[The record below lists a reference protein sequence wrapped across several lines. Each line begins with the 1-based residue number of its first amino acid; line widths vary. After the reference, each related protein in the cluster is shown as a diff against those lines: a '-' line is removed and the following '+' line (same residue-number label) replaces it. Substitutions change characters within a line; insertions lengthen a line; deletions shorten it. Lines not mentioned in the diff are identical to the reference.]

1 MTGRRGISLLVVIAL
16 LGTLAV
22 TAGMTALAARISTAY
37 AFAGM
42 ERLELD
48 NAIESAVARTA
59 LRLSDEEDRW
69 FADGRLYEM
78 RIDEIDLRIRA
89 QAEPGRFDLNHG
101 TAETLT
107 ALLEDLD
114 VSALTARRIAG
125 ATLDWRDDD
134 DTVGDNGAEATAYRA
149 AGLMPPG
156 DRPFLAVQE
165 FRNVLGVDD
174 AIYERAAPYLT
185 IHGGE
190 AVAARYAPP
199 GLIEAAG
206 VSPGDARRIVSA
218 RRGNRP
224 PPESGGAAQFDP
236 AQPAVYAIF
245 VEAEA
250 GNGARLARE
259 VIISLPGEESL
270 YDTLSR
276 HSHVFG
282 YADFLDPEPDN

>member
-1 MTGRRGISLLVVIAL
+1 MNDRRGLSLLIVIAL

-22 TAGMTALAARISTAY
+22 TAGMAALAARISTSY

-42 ERLELD
+42 ERLQLD
-48 NAIESAVARTA
+48 NAIDSAVARTA
-59 LRLSDEEDRW
+59 VRLSNEDDRW
-69 FADGRLYEM
+69 IADGRLYEM
-78 RIDEIDLRIRA
+78 QINGLGLRIRA

-101 TAETLT
+101 SAETLT

-114 VSALTARRIAG
+114 VSSLTARRIAG
-125 ATLDWRDDD
+125 AMIDWRDED
-134 DTVGDNGAEATAYRA
+134 DTVGENGAEATAYRA
-149 AGLMPPG
+149 AGQMPPG
-156 DRPFLAVQE
+156 NRAFLAVEE

-174 AIYERAAPYLT
+174 GIYQRAAPYLT

-199 GLIEAAG
+199 ALIEAAG
-206 VSPGDARRIVSA
+206 VSAGDARRIVSA

-224 PPESGGAAQFDP
+224 PPESDGAARFDP
-236 AQPAVYAIF
+236 AQPAIYALF

-250 GNGARLARE
+250 ASGARLARE
-259 VIISLPGEESL
+259 VIVSLPGEQSL

-282 YADFLDPEPDN
+282 YADFLDPEPDH